1 MARPESRVH
10 LPHQDA
16 FTHNVLGP
24 RARAHRKAPTASEA
38 LLWSQ
43 LRGKA
48 LGVRW
53 RRQHPAGPF
62 ILDFYCASAGL
73 VVEVDGASHD
83 GPDAT
88 ACDRARDEALTS
100 VGLRIIRV
108 KAWLVERDIASV
120 LAVIRAALQ
129 YAWW

>member
-1 MARPESRVH
+1 MARPESRIH

-16 FTHNVLGP
+16 FTHNVLVP

-43 LRGKA
+43 LRGRA

-83 GPDAT
+83 ERALADRMRDDA
-88 ACDRARDEALTS
+88 LIS
-100 VGLRIIRV
+100 MGLRVLRV

-120 LAVIRAALQ
+120 LAAIRAAL
-129 YAWW
+129 